1 MSYSYKYKLKSHPH
15 QSLYTHL
22 SQVKNIAMKTHK
34 SHMDNTEIDKFIEIV
49 CMCHDFGKG
58 TTYFQKYLDGEYNGL
73 EKQHGTISAIFT
85 YWMLSDKWKHLGFL
99 IVKKHHGNIDN
110 GNDECKKDDVL
121 WRFKKQIDDIKEN
134 SVEELEKI
142 YKNYLGNRSIFEFLD
157 WISDEKNL
165 KGIKREFIKTKYTIE
180 ELFLCEYV
188 YSLLLTSDK
197 SQLILN
203 DAFIP
208 DKPYSSDYI
217 KVYKDNLVKK
227 ALISN
232 QKLKDSLVFNLRNQ
246 IYNNMIEKLNSIDL
260 ERNKILSI
268 NIPTGTGKTILAY
281 QAAFILSERIYNKNN
296 NIKPNIIYA
305 LPFTSVIDQNYD
317 VLSEIIKENTGDFA
331 ESDKLLKF
339 HSVTPIVYKDF
350 EGYDAR
356 FCFENWQSKIIST
369 TFVQLLN
376 TIFKVGDSSIVNRF
390 HRLANSI
397 IILDEVQVI
406 DEKYYLIVREFL
418 QILSKE
424 YNCYI
429 ILVTATMPLI
439 LETVDLIDDKEKYF
453 KQLNRIKILNNS
465 NIDTTLDEFKD
476 IVLDDI
482 SNHEDKSFLIVMN
495 TVKSSKEVYEYLK
508 DNCDRKVIYLSTE
521 IYPKLRLEKINRIK
535 NSKTKYL
542 VVSTQLIEAGVDI
555 DMDIVY
561 RDFATLD
568 SINQTAGRA
577 NRNGIESKGIVKLY
591 KLIDDNDR
599 YYCNYIYPRYLL
611 SATEEVLEDKDIIE
625 ESDIFDLN
633 NKYFEKVNK
642 RLSND
647 HSKKMLKLVERLEFK
662 KFRDEFE
669 LIDKKKSELIKV
681 DLIINIDEETDKIIK
696 DIQEDNFKDQTDLKN
711 KFRFLRQ
718 YTISISKYDMFV
730 ENNINYKKIDKYN
743 IYYLDKEDYD
753 LDSGVVRSK
762 NFIF

>member
-1 MSYSYKYKLKSHPH
+1 MSYSYKLKSHPH

-22 SQVKNIAMKTHK
+22 TQVTEIAMKTHK
-34 SHMDNTEIDKFIEIV
+34 SHSDNDAINKFIEIT

-58 TTYFQKYLDGEYNGL
+58 TTYFQRYLKGEYNGV
-73 EKQHGTISAIFT
+73 EKQHGIISAIFA
-85 YWMLSDKWKHLGFL
+85 YWMLPNKWKHLGFF
-99 IVKKHHGNIDN
+99 IIKKHHGNIDN

-121 WRFKKQIDDIKEN
+121 WRFNKQIKDIKYNGIKEID
-134 SVEELEKI
+134 EI
-142 YKNYLGNRSIFEFLD
+142 YKNYLGDRGIKEFLD
-157 WISDEKNL
+157 WISDDNNL
-165 KGIKREFIKTKYTIE
+165 KKIKREFIRMKHTIE

-188 YSLLLTSDK
+188 YSLLLTADK

-203 DAFIP
+203 DAFIT
-208 DKPYSSDYI
+208 DKPYPSYYI
-217 KVYKDNLVKK
+217 KSYKDNLVEK
-227 ALISN
+227 ALMKN
-232 QKLKDSLVFNLRNQ
+232 KKLKDSPVFNLRNK
-246 IYNNMIEKLNSIDL
+246 IYDDMIEKLKSIDL
-260 ERNKILSI
+260 DKNKILSI

-281 QAAFILSERIYNKNN
+281 QAAFILSEKIYNDNE
-296 NIKPNIIYA
+296 NIRPNIIYA
-305 LPFTSVIDQNYD
+305 LPFTSVIDQNYE
-317 VLSEIIKENTGDFA
+317 VLSDIIEENTGKGIN
-331 ESDKLLKF
+331 SDDLLKF
-339 HSVTPIVYKDF
+339 HSVTPIEYKDF

-439 LETVDLIDDKEKYF
+439 LDTVDLIEKKKEYF
-453 KQLNRIKILNNS
+453 QQLNRIKIINNS
-465 NIDTTLDEFKD
+465 DRNTTLDEFKD
-476 IVLDDI
+476 IVLDDVI
-482 SNHEDKSFLIVMN
+482 NNEEKSFLVVLN
-495 TVKSSKEVYEYLK
+495 TVKSSKEVYEHLK
-508 DNCDRKVIYLSTE
+508 KNSHRKIIYLSTE
-521 IYPKLRLEKINRIK
+521 IYPKLRLDKINKIK
-535 NSKTKYL
+535 SSKIKYV

-577 NRNGIESKGIVKLY
+577 NRNGIESKGTVKLY
-591 KLIDDNDR
+591 KLIDNNDR

-611 SATEEVLEDKDIIE
+611 SATQEVLSDKYEIE
-625 ESDIFDLN
+625 ESEIFQLN
-633 NKYFEKVNK
+633 NEYFEKVNK

-647 HSKKMLKLVERLEFK
+647 SSKKMLKLVERLEFK
-662 KFRDEFE
+662 KFREEFE
-669 LIDKKKSELIKV
+669 LIDKKKSELVKV
-681 DLIINIDEETDKIIK
+681 DLIININDETDKVIK
-696 DIQEDNFKDQTDLKN
+696 DIIEDNFADKIDLKN

-718 YTISISKYDMFV
+718 YTISISKHDMFV
-730 ENNINYKKIDKYN
+730 DNNINYKTIDKYN
-743 IYYLDKEDYD
+743 LYYIDKEDYD
-753 LDSGVVRSK
+753 LESGVIRSK
-762 NFIF
+762 NLIF

>member
-1 MSYSYKYKLKSHPH
+1 MSYSYKLKSHPH

-22 SQVKNIAMKTHK
+22 TQVTDIAMKTHK
-34 SHMDNTEIDKFIEIV
+34 SHSHNNNINKFIEII

-58 TTYFQKYLDGEYNGL
+58 TTYFQKYLDGKYNGL
-73 EKQHGTISAIFT
+73 EKQHGIISAIFT
-85 YWMLSDKWKHLGFL
+85 YWMLSDNCKHLGFF

-121 WRFKKQIDDIKEN
+121 WRFNKQIEDIRN
-134 SVEELEKI
+134 NGIDELEEI
-142 YKNYLGNRSIFEFLD
+142 YKDYLGSKSIKDFLD
-157 WISDEKNL
+157 WISDDTNL
-165 KGIKREFIKTKYTIE
+165 KKIKREFIRRKYTVE

-188 YSLLLTSDK
+188 YSLLLTADK

-208 DKPYSSDYI
+208 DKPYPSYYI
-217 KVYKDNLVKK
+217 KSYKDNLVKK
-227 ALISN
+227 ALIKN
-232 QKLKDSLVFNLRNQ
+232 DKLKSSIVFNLRNQ
-246 IYNNMIEKLNSIDL
+246 IYDDMIEKLNSIDL
-260 ERNKILSI
+260 DNKLLSI

-281 QAAFILSERIYNKNN
+281 QAAFILSEKIYNNNKN
-296 NIKPNIIYA
+296 IRPNIIYA
-305 LPFTSVIDQNYD
+305 LPFTSVIDQNYE
-317 VLSEIIKENTGDFA
+317 VLSDIIEENTGRCVN
-331 ESDKLLKF
+331 SDELLKF
-339 HSVTPIVYKDF
+339 HSVTPIEYKDF

-376 TIFKVGDSSIVNRF
+376 TIFKVGDGSIVNRF

-418 QILSKE
+418 QILSE
-424 YNCYI
+424 QYNCYI

-439 LETVDLIDDKEKYF
+439 LKTEDLIENKQEYF
-453 KQLNRIKILNNS
+453 KQLNRIKIINKS
-465 NIDTTLDEFKD
+465 NTDTTLDEFKD
-476 IVLDDI
+476 IVLDDV
-482 SNHEDKSFLIVMN
+482 NNNEEKSFLIVLN

-508 DNCDRKVIYLSTE
+508 ENSDRKIIYLSTE
-521 IYPKLRLEKINRIK
+521 IYPKLRLEKINKIK
-535 NSKTKYL
+535 NSHIKYI

-591 KLIDDNDR
+591 KLIDANDR

-611 SATEEVLEDKDIIE
+611 SATEEVLSDKDEIE
-625 ESDIFDLN
+625 ENEIFDLN
-633 NKYFEKVNK
+633 NEYFEKVNK

-647 HSKKMLKLVERLEFK
+647 SSKKMLKLVERLEFK

-669 LIDKKKSELIKV
+669 LIDKKKSELVKV
-681 DLIINIDEETDKIIK
+681 DLIININDDTNKVIQ
-696 DIQEDNFKDQTDLKN
+696 DIYADNFTDSIDLKN

-718 YTISISKYDMFV
+718 YTISISKQDMFIK
-730 ENNINYKKIDKYN
+730 NNINYKKIDKYN
-743 IYYLDKEDYD
+743 LFYIDKEDYD
-753 LDSGVVRSK
+753 VNSGVIRSQ
-762 NFIF
+762 NVIY